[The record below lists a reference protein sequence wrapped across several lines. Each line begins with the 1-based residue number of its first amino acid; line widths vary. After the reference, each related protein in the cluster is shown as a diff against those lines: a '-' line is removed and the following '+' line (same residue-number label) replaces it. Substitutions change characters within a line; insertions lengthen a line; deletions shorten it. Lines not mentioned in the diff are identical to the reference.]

1 MAKFYLMG
9 NYTAKAFQGF
19 IAQPDSDRGA
29 AIKAVAE
36 AIGGKVLSYDIVRGS
51 YDFIVAIEAPNF
63 ESMAAAK
70 LATEASGAVTNITIM
85 ESININNEYV
95 PINKMLVNFR
105 IVDGDMEFEKN
116 TDFDFNSLKIGEF
129 WALSSLPPSIM
140 MIIRFF
146 LFMIK
151 KN

>member
-51 YDFIVAIEAPNF
+51 YYFIVAIEAPNF

-85 ESININNEYV
+85 ESININNAAKLAAKAAASY
-95 PINKMLVNFR
+95 K
-105 IVDGDMEFEKN
+105 
-116 TDFDFNSLKIGEF
+116 
-129 WALSSLPPSIM
+129 PPG
-140 MIIRFF
+140 
-146 LFMIK
+146 K
-151 KN
+151 